1 MIKIKTKPHR
11 SCKIPIPQ
19 IVATEK
25 LKLSSITM
33 AGRSH
38 HDARV
43 HRALAQIQAQSEANS
58 VARSVARLEDR
69 IADQHREI
77 QALLLDNQRLAATHV
92 ALKQDVTASHQEL
105 RHLSATASAVRAES
119 DAQVRE
125 VYEKALRLE
134 AEANAVSGYGEKLT
148 KVKEDVMKLGEE
160 RKELEAELK
169 GVEEEL
175 AKAKAELKQFPG
187 IKAEIED
194 ISKEIE
200 LGSAAIEHEKK
211 ISATNMEN
219 SRIMEE
225 SMISMAREIDKLNV
239 ELANAEKRRGQQHA
253 TVVAAPPEILYILLA
268 MQCLIMDTLDIC
280 IVLH

>member
-1 MIKIKTKPHR
+1 
-11 SCKIPIPQ
+11 
-19 IVATEK
+19 
-25 LKLSSITM
+25 M

-92 ALKQDVTASHQEL
+92 ALKQDVAASHQEL

-239 ELANAEKRRGQQHA
+239 ELANAEKRARAAAA
-253 TVVAAPPEILYILLA
+253 TVVAAPSNSVYPAGYAMPDHGYGGHLYSASLA
-268 MQCLIMDTLDIC
+268 VPQVQSAGDLKPQYGHGTMPHGM
-280 IVLH
+280 HGHY